1 MTSRELA
8 TPLRARRDDPMKTP
22 DSKPAKRRHAATTP
36 PPTRPTPPPPR
47 PPTYGEVLP
56 LAVSMTK
63 ALRVAARRD
72 AERRKRELRA
82 LGELRRRLH
91 AACVAAEDAAAEGD
105 VVGRRGGS
113 ARSAL
118 LLRAAWVTGDDGDDG
133 DAGGGSDDFRFL
145 RRARAYR
152 LAKLATTTTTT
163 TPSAPPARGGAM
175 KPPASEPSR
184 SATRAKDV
192 ARAVDDAPDA
202 FVAAELLLEVVGVGD
217 GDDAAAPRVPRVV
230 PLPEETLREY
240 VAGAVRV
247 IAAAASR
254 ERDDRERAARAT
266 GGRRAAGAANAAG
279 GAASA
284 TALARDV
291 AGALLNASLALR
303 ERRDGGGDDATFVA
317 AASVPIAIAI
327 DAIVRDARA
336 SFAAELLTAAASTIE
351 ARFKDAFEPV
361 PIRAGVAVV
370 APATPRLSRAIE
382 SPIEEALVACDRLE
396 SSGVAFAVAERV
408 VARFGRVFLT
418 LVPVRPRRRG
428 ERRSLRTFSPGGA
441 SLRPP
446 LEFNPDTPRCLSFPL
461 LTPLNSTPTF
471 ARMDPRPSSAAS
483 DAPPPHARRPT
494 PRPATSRPR
503 RRR

>member
-1 MTSRELA
+1 
-8 TPLRARRDDPMKTP
+8 MKTP
-22 DSKPAKRRHAATTP
+22 DSKPAKRRHAAATP
-36 PPTRPTPPPPR
+36 PTTRPTPPPPR
-47 PPTYGEVLP
+47 PPTFGEVLP

-82 LGELRRRLH
+82 LGELRRRLD

-118 LLRAAWVTGDDGDDG
+118 LLRAAWVTGDDGDG
-133 DAGGGSDDFRFL
+133 DDDGGGSDDFRFL

-152 LAKLATTTTTT
+152 LAKLTTTTTT
-163 TPSAPPARGGAM
+163 TTKPSAPPARGGAM

-217 GDDAAAPRVPRVV
+217 GDEGEGGGGDPRVV

-254 ERDDRERAARAT
+254 DRDDRERAARAT

-291 AGALLNASLALR
+291 AGALLDASLALR
-303 ERRDGGGDDATFVA
+303 ERRDDGGGDATFIA
-317 AASVPIAIAI
+317 AAAAPIAIAI

-408 VARFGRVFLT
+408 VARFGRVLLT